1 MKMAQAPEGEGCP
14 RCGAYVYAAEQMLA
28 RGRVSTLNRLPSST
42 TSQNPVQGYHTRC
55 FKCSTCNRTLDSVM
69 HCDGPDKEIYC
80 KGQNQNCMQLIC
92 SVTSRRKIHFSFHVM
107 ICLSVECFFFL
118 QCVILLSSSR
128 GTRDASSATCAR
140 RISTRATAAKVAT
153 RKSTA
158 RPATARSSDR
168 KATDTVKAAA
178 HCSLMIMSTGN

>member
-80 KGQNQNCMQLIC
+80 KGQKQNCLQLIC

-107 ICLSVECFFFL
+107 ICLSVECFFSFNVSFYCLPAVAQGML
-118 QCVILLSSSR
+118 QVQPVHEESRLAQLLRRWRQGNLLQDLLRQEVRTERLRIRSR
-128 GTRDASSATCAR
+128 RR
-140 RISTRATAAKVAT
+140 RIAV
-153 RKSTA
+153 
-158 RPATARSSDR
+158 
-168 KATDTVKAAA
+168 
-178 HCSLMIMSTGN
+178 